1 MEHKKMTS
9 RHELTPADIL
19 PWAEYAKDRAEH
31 RKRLT
36 AIKRNRRVEV
46 GPYVT
51 FYFENF
57 DTMWIQVQEM
67 LHIEKGGEAQIAD
80 ELAAYNPLV
89 PKGKELVATFMIEI
103 DDALRRARVLSQLG
117 GVEETASIE
126 VGGERVVG
134 KAEQDQDRT
143 TAEGK
148 ASSVQFVHFP
158 FTDAQ
163 IAAFREPNTRVILGL
178 SHPNYSHMAVLSEA
192 TRAALAEDFSLV
204 RRSCAL
210 WRDSINSPSRSC
222 ASNVGR
228 RPLADLSTLSAALV
242 PRRASAG
249 TAGERAE
256 TRRRA
261 SGPKPT
267 ARATVPS
274 PDNRS

>member
-1 MEHKKMTS
+1 MTD
-9 RHELTPADIL
+9 RHQLTAADIL

-31 RKRLT
+31 RKRIT
-36 AIKRNRRVEV
+36 ALKRHRRVEV

-57 DTMWIQVQEM
+57 DTMWLQVQEM
-67 LHIEKGGEAQIAD
+67 LHIEKGGEAQITD
-80 ELAAYNPLV
+80 ELAAYNPLI
-89 PKGKELVATFMIEI
+89 PKGNELVATFMIEI

-126 VGGERVVG
+126 VGGERVAG

-158 FTDAQ
+158 FTKAQ

-192 TRAALAEDFSLV
+192 TRASLAEDF
-204 RRSCAL
+204 A
-210 WRDSINSPSRSC
+210 
-222 ASNVGR
+222 
-228 RPLADLSTLSAALV
+228 
-242 PRRASAG
+242 
-249 TAGERAE
+249 
-256 TRRRA
+256 
-261 SGPKPT
+261 
-267 ARATVPS
+267 
-274 PDNRS
+274 

>member
-1 MEHKKMTS
+1 MTS
-9 RHELTPADIL
+9 RHELTPSDIL
-19 PWAEYAKDRAEH
+19 PWAEYATGRAEH

-89 PKGKELVATFMIEI
+89 PKGNELVATFMIEI

-158 FTDAQ
+158 FTEAQ
-163 IAAFREPNTRVILGL
+163 IAALREPNTRVILGL
-178 SHPNYSHMAVLSEA
+178 SHPNYSHMAVLSET
-192 TRAALAEDFSLV
+192 TRAALAEDF
-204 RRSCAL
+204 
-210 WRDSINSPSRSC
+210 N
-222 ASNVGR
+222 
-228 RPLADLSTLSAALV
+228 
-242 PRRASAG
+242 
-249 TAGERAE
+249 
-256 TRRRA
+256 
-261 SGPKPT
+261 
-267 ARATVPS
+267 
-274 PDNRS
+274 